1 MFEMPGG
8 NIPTFGD
15 MTDVISRADLYGPRH
30 FLRIVQE
37 LIEYWGLPALEGLG
51 EVGKKAQD
59 FVLSYP
65 ARLTR
70 IADHLEIKT
79 RPKSFTFSLVD
90 GRSFTVG

>member
-1 MFEMPGG
+1 MPGG
-8 NIPTFGD
+8 NIPTFAD
-15 MTDVISRADLYGPRH
+15 MTDVIRRADLYGPRH

-37 LIEYWGLPALEGLG
+37 LIEYWRLDSLTDLG
-51 EVGKKAQD
+51 AAGKKAQD
-59 FVLSYP
+59 FILSYP

-70 IADHLEIKT
+70 ITEHLENKT